1 MKTIPRMKETRNFQF
16 DGVDAKTE
24 WKIGLILAVPALAV
38 FFLVMYVS
46 EFYLPKTYFLYPVL
60 LASVLTIVIS
70 ILILKLL
77 SGTIKDKKWN
87 INIDDKVLE
96 ITYKNIKKAI
106 PLTDIRSIKNLGNV
120 GFRYLTIITHHET
133 IKIRVG
139 NTGFVPFSTQK
150 DLEIFDDFVEYLRP
164 FLYENF
170 NKKELKNKINTQVF
184 PNYGVYVVK
193 SEKIKYSIINR
204 LKPWQIMIIFLCGG
218 FLLLILLFTQLE
230 KYW

>member
-1 MKTIPRMKETRNFQF
+1 MKETRNFQF
-16 DGVDAKTE
+16 NGIDAKTE
-24 WKIGLILAVPALAV
+24 WKIGLILAVPALGV
-38 FFLVMYVS
+38 FLLVMYLS
-46 EFYLPKTYFLYPVL
+46 ESYLPKTYFLYPVL
-60 LASVLTIVIS
+60 LAAVVTILIS
-70 ILILKLL
+70 ILILKFL
-77 SGTIKDKKWN
+77 SSSIKDKKWN
-87 INIDDKVLE
+87 ININDKVLE
-96 ITYKNIKKAI
+96 ITHKNIKKEI
-106 PLTDIRSIKNLGNV
+106 PLADIRSIKNLGNV

-150 DLEIFDDFVEYLRP
+150 DLENCDAFVEYLRP
-164 FLYENF
+164 FLEENF
-170 NKKELKNKINTQVF
+170 NKKELKNKINTQIF

-218 FLLLILLFTQLE
+218 FLLLVLLFTQLE